1 MVTVHLVEFY
11 GKVLGKRIPFFPH
24 GCVMGKLVH
33 FALSRERQTDDKIC
47 WRFFC
52 FRCFFLP
59 VKMVKLEDISSMSYR
74 VYTVYV

>member
-1 MVTVHLVEFY
+1 MV
-11 GKVLGKRIPFFPH
+11 
-24 GCVMGKLVH
+24 KLVH

-47 WRFFC
+47 WRFVC

-74 VYTVYV
+74 VYTVYI